1 MSPGSDSRTITLNG
15 QQDNSASLSDPERD
29 VLSRSGITPSPTVRR
44 QSVAIVLSKTGSA
57 EVEAKDLLT
66 ASFVASMQPS
76 FHYIPRG
83 EAMADEKA
91 FDSAYRKL
99 AADTDNFTN
108 VGHRR
113 LVAVLTAFPD
123 TLAPLRMILGF
134 TYNELAQAM
143 RLTRPGTKTR
153 GDTLKRFERSAPHH
167 GAPTRRTEM
176 IETIAAT
183 ALALMERSVLEVP
196 ESAQEFFHSK
206 LDKRDT
212 SDGWRTVAANANGV
226 PYSALLYQRYVGG
239 VWRQV
244 QDAYSEVKGDRIL
257 ESPIANLFDNNGIPY
272 YRSASGPDF
281 LLPDK
286 SPTVA
291 VESKV
296 GEDGGTVRDKA
307 ARITRMADA
316 AKARGL
322 LACAVV
328 DGRGWSERP
337 SALAD
342 VVIVTEGRTYSLAT
356 LPQLLDVPEI
366 AALRADDHS

>member
-1 MSPGSDSRTITLNG
+1 
-15 QQDNSASLSDPERD
+15 
-29 VLSRSGITPSPTVRR
+29 
-44 QSVAIVLSKTGSA
+44 
-57 EVEAKDLLT
+57 
-66 ASFVASMQPS
+66 MQPS

-83 EAMADEKA
+83 DAMADEQA
-91 FDSAYRKL
+91 FAEAYRKL
-99 AADTDNFTN
+99 AVHTEDFTN
-108 VGHRR
+108 VDQQQ
-113 LVAVLTAFPD
+113 LVAALTASPD

-143 RLTRPGTKTR
+143 RLTRPGTRTR
-153 GDTLKRFERSAPHH
+153 GDTLKRFERSAPPH
-167 GAPTRRTEM
+167 GAPTRQAEL

-183 ALALMERSVLEVP
+183 VLAIMERNILQIP
-196 ESAQEFFHSK
+196 ASAQEFFHSK

-212 SDGWRTVAANANGV
+212 IEGWRTVAANASGV
-226 PYSALLYQRYVGG
+226 PYSVLLYQRYVGG

-257 ESPIANLFDNNGIPY
+257 ENPIASLFDDQGIPY
-272 YRSASGPDF
+272 YRSASGASGAVRTARMFGLSPGPDF
-281 LLPDK
+281 LLPDD

-307 ARITRMADA
+307 ARITSMADA

-337 SALAD
+337 NALAD
-342 VVIVTEGRTYSLAT
+342 VVIATEGRTYSLAT
-356 LPQLLDVPEI
+356 LPQLLDIPEI
-366 AALRADDHS
+366 AALRADDRS

>member
-1 MSPGSDSRTITLNG
+1 
-15 QQDNSASLSDPERD
+15 
-29 VLSRSGITPSPTVRR
+29 
-44 QSVAIVLSKTGSA
+44 
-57 EVEAKDLLT
+57 
-66 ASFVASMQPS
+66 MQPS
-76 FHYIPRG
+76 FHYSPRG
-83 EAMADEKA
+83 DAMADEQA
-91 FDSAYRKL
+91 FAEAYRKL
-99 AADTDNFTN
+99 AAHTEDFTS
-108 VGHRR
+108 VEPQQ
-113 LVAVLTAFPD
+113 LIAVLAASPN

-143 RLTRPGTKTR
+143 RLTRPGIRTR
-153 GDTLKRFERSAPHH
+153 GDTLKRFERSSSPH
-167 GAPTRRTEM
+167 GAPTRQAEL

-183 ALALMERSVLEVP
+183 VLAIMERSILQIP
-196 ESAQEFFHSK
+196 APAQEFFHSK

-212 SDGWRTVAANANGV
+212 IDGWCTVAANASGV

-257 ESPIANLFDNNGIPY
+257 ESPIASLFDDQGIPY
-272 YRSASGPDF
+272 YRSASGASGAVRTARMFGLSPGPDF
-281 LLPDK
+281 LLPDD

-307 ARITRMADA
+307 ARITSMADA

-337 SALAD
+337 NALAD
-342 VVIVTEGRTYSLAT
+342 VVIATEGRTYSLAT
-356 LPQLLDVPEI
+356 LPQLLDIPEI